1 MSLNISKETIRQ
13 IDLSINAEIKDIM
26 DSTIKKTKE
35 NDKSNFVKPKVDPS
49 VDLLQQLIEEYS
61 LSNDNDEKRR
71 TIMSNLIFY
80 IIEVSPDKLVQIIEQ
95 ETEKTK
101 LPHIENK
108 ELINR
113 SEMLSHLIS
122 SYDNLKGFEFYDLNN
137 ETQSVKTTEN
147 NFAKSTNPAESN
159 NTK

>member
-1 MSLNISKETIRQ
+1 
-13 IDLSINAEIKDIM
+13 M

-80 IIEVSPDKLVQIIEQ
+80 IIEVSPTGK
-95 ETEKTK
+95 K
-101 LPHIENK
+101 
-108 ELINR
+108 
-113 SEMLSHLIS
+113 IS
-122 SYDNLKGFEFYDLNN
+122 VYSY
-137 ETQSVKTTEN
+137 
-147 NFAKSTNPAESN
+147 
-159 NTK
+159 

>member
-1 MSLNISKETIRQ
+1 M
-13 IDLSINAEIKDIM
+13 
-26 DSTIKKTKE
+26 
-35 NDKSNFVKPKVDPS
+35 
-49 VDLLQQLIEEYS
+49 
-61 LSNDNDEKRR
+61 
-71 TIMSNLIFY
+71 
-80 IIEVSPDKLVQIIEQ
+80 PDKLVQIIEQ

-147 NFAKSTNPAESN
+147 NFAKSTNQAESN